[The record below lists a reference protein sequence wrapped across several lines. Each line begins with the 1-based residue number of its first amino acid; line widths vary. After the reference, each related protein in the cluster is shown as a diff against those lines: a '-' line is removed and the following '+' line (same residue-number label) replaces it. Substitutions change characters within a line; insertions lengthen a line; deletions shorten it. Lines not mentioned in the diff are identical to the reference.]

1 MMIYDTA
8 MNRIKIRIKTIT
20 GTLLAAMLAAVF
32 MTGCIQEYDNCPD
45 NNRGPLIKKGM
56 TLNFTLL
63 TRGVNKTS
71 GTRSVVAPP
80 NPQDGTAAE
89 NFLDIPN
96 MTFLLFKEDKSLLA
110 AFTPEVTPEN
120 AAYTTYDVTYT
131 VPETLFD
138 YITGDVIN
146 IYIMAIG
153 NAINH
158 GVTDLAFLPLE
169 KMFENTA
176 TFPYPLAGGTQADGG
191 SQWIPDFY
199 ANRGIPMSGMQY
211 FSIPRDA
218 LENSSYENPLNLSED
233 LTVKN
238 DLNMLRSVA
247 KIEIIDMFDGT
258 DGNASTTPVNL
269 VRLHGYNGKGGILPT
284 LSQWN
289 FQTPWETQYVKNPSV
304 PFGAAFNNSNAIV
317 FFKDDAAQALRDDKR
332 PVYSAYLPEFDS
344 DAQGVTVP
352 KITVSL
358 NSGNGGTIDRTF
370 ELREYNNGNP
380 GTASDLLRNNIYRY
394 EVRVN
399 TSLDLL
405 VTVCPRAT
413 FTINVPTFE

>member
-1 MMIYDTA
+1 M
-8 MNRIKIRIKTIT
+8 T
-20 GTLLAAMLAAVF
+20 GRLLAAMLAVVF
-32 MTGCIQEYDNCPD
+32 MTGCIQEYDECPD
-45 NNRGPLIKKGM
+45 NSRGPLIKKGM

-63 TRGVNKTS
+63 TRYVNKTS
-71 GTRSVVAPP
+71 GTRAVVAPP

-96 MTFLLFKEDKSLLA
+96 MTFLLFKEDKTLLA
-110 AFTPEVTPEN
+110 AFTPEVTPQN
-120 AAYTTYDVTYT
+120 ATYTTYDVTYT

-138 YITGDVIN
+138 YITGDMIN

-158 GVTDLAFLPLE
+158 GVTDMAFLPLE

-176 TFPYPLAGGTQADGG
+176 TFPYPLTGSSQVADG
-191 SQWIPDFY
+191 SQWIPDFD

-218 LENSSYENPLNLSED
+218 LERSSYENPLNLSED
-233 LTVKN
+233 LAVKN
-238 DLNMLRSVA
+238 DLNMLRCVA
-247 KIEIIDMFDGT
+247 KIEVIDMFDGT
-258 DGNASTTPVNL
+258 DGNGISTPVSQ
-269 VRLHGYNGKGGILPT
+269 VRLQGYNSKGGILPT

-289 FQTPWETQYVKNPSV
+289 FQTPWETQYVKAPSV
-304 PFGAAFNNSNAIV
+304 PAGTAFNNSNAIV
-317 FFKDDAAQALRDDKR
+317 FFKDDAAQALRDDNR

-344 DAQGVTVP
+344 DATGVTVP
-352 KITVSL
+352 KVTVSL
-358 NSGNGGTIDRTF
+358 NTGAGGNIERTF
-370 ELREYNNGNP
+370 ELREYNNGAQGAP
-380 GTASDLLRNNIYRY
+380 TDLLRNNIYRY

-399 TSLDLL
+399 TSLDLV

-413 FTINVPTFE
+413 FTTDVPTFE